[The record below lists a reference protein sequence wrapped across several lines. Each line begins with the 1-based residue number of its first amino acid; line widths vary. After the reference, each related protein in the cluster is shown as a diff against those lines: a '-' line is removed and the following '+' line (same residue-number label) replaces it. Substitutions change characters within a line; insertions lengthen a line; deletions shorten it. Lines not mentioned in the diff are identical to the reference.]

1 VTKHIQV
8 LVVDDQPRAR
18 KSLKTLLA
26 TWPLALDVREAANGR
41 EAIRLVEESR
51 PDVVLMDVRMPEMD
65 GIEATRL
72 IKARWPQVK
81 VIVLSMYPDYVT
93 DALEA
98 KADTFFSKGM
108 PPQELLATLA
118 AITGSV
124 KKEESP

>member
-1 VTKHIQV
+1 MTKHIQV

-81 VIVLSMYPDYVT
+81 VIVLSMYPDYAA

>member
-1 VTKHIQV
+1 MTKHIRV

-26 TWPLALDVREAANGR
+26 TWPPVLDVREAADGR

-51 PDVVLMDVRMPEMD
+51 PDVVLMDVRMPELD

-81 VIVLSMYPDYVT
+81 VIVLSMYPDYAA

-98 KADTFFSKGM
+98 RADAFLNKGM
-108 PPQELLATLA
+108 PPEELLATLA
-118 AITGSV
+118 AVTAGV
-124 KKEESP
+124 KKEELP